1 MDHGYVE
8 QLVSSCDTMQQAL
21 NGRRTKDIVLLQSP
35 VCCRFV
41 CNYIYHKSLQL
52 THSLSCSQQDAAA
65 GGSSGSSSS
74 SSCLAA
80 ESPDKQE
87 DAALAAAG
95 ASSDAGSSD
104 GGSTSVAQRHQ
115 QVDAC
120 AVTPCY
126 SLFVHVPS
134 FEAVPEDKQQQFL
147 LALLNSISKRLDTP
161 TVT

>member
-1 MDHGYVE
+1 
-8 QLVSSCDTMQQAL
+8 
-21 NGRRTKDIVLLQSP
+21 
-35 VCCRFV
+35 V

-52 THSLSCSQQDAAA
+52 THTLSRTQQEAAA

-87 DAALAAAG
+87 DGALAAAG

-104 GGSTSVAQRHQ
+104 GGSTSAAQQ
-115 QVDAC
+115 QQQQPQVDAC
-120 AVTPCY
+120 AGTPCY

-134 FEAVPEDKQQQFL
+134 FEAVPEEKQQQFL
-147 LALLNSISKRLDTP
+147 LALLNSISKRLDRP
-161 TVT
+161 TVS

>member
-1 MDHGYVE
+1 
-8 QLVSSCDTMQQAL
+8 
-21 NGRRTKDIVLLQSP
+21 
-35 VCCRFV
+35 V

-52 THSLSCSQQDAAA
+52 THSLSRTQQNAAA

-104 GGSTSVAQRHQ
+104 AGSTSVAQQ
-115 QVDAC
+115 QQQQQKQQKQQLVDAC
-120 AVTPCY
+120 AGTPCY

-134 FEAVPEDKQQQFL
+134 FEAVPEEKQQQFL

-161 TVT
+161 TAA